1 LNDVEDVAVVK
12 RSLPSF
18 GSAAVG
24 GRIASPTRQ
33 YVKDLSDPMFTG
45 IGSAKLDRQQQQQQT
60 VPRRQEE
67 HQPADGCW
75 QNEAFATDDISWE
88 KLQTTRL

>member
-1 LNDVEDVAVVK
+1 MNDVEDVAVVK
-12 RSLPSF
+12 RSFPSF
-18 GSAAVG
+18 AGSAALG
-24 GRIASPTRQ
+24 GGIASPARQ

-67 HQPADGCW
+67 HQPADGW